1 MSMRLVKFIIFSMVV
16 LHIFLIDTSTSQA
29 QERRID
35 CSRSDAQYIRDNAY
49 DSLEFLGIRLY
60 SGSIE
65 GKNHYDALVAAYDSA
80 GLKWCRR
87 YEVDTSASSYALD
100 LNEWGGRIFVT
111 LSVNE
116 ATGVL
121 EAYAANGWLPSY
133 GLGAGPEVGLILEI
147 EPYINGSVLNG
158 TYVLSHTADGLT
170 NSVIIYG
177 VQYHDTTQQV
187 HIDGIASSYVLDETG
202 APFDYLE
209 CPRGSAF
216 RYILDYDMAQV
227 IEVQCNGVSL
237 RSDAVLQNTGEIA
250 ENLPEPINPG
260 GDFFAYCTA
269 TGGIL
274 VMGTVNGNGY
284 ELFMVTNQQI
294 ANGLAEAVI
303 TQENLKLGE
312 GENVSLWALE
322 DGENLQFSKPDP
334 YAFMFNKYRCGD
346 LAIPN
351 GAPVT
356 VSSSA
361 TLPEQAVVLAPR
373 STPTPSAGAGL
384 PIYRPS
390 PLRLNDDGTYTIR
403 TGDNLATIAAKLGI
417 PADVLA
423 EYNGIANVRLIQ
435 VGQVLEI
442 PDGDD

>member
-1 MSMRLVKFIIFSMVV
+1 MRPTRFIIFSMVIFSVV
-16 LHIFLIDTSTSQA
+16 LISVSTSYA

-35 CSRSDAQYIRDNAY
+35 CSRAEADYIRNNAY
-49 DSLEFLGIRLY
+49 DSLEFLGLRLY

-65 GKNHYDALVAAYDSA
+65 GRNHYDALVVAYGHA
-80 GLKWCRR
+80 GLHWCRR
-87 YEVDTSASSYALD
+87 YEVDTTASSYALD
-100 LNEWGGRIFVT
+100 LNEWGGRVFVT

-121 EAYAANGWLPSY
+121 ESYAANGWLPSY

-147 EPYINGSVLNG
+147 EPHINGAVLNG
-158 TYVLSHTADGLT
+158 TYVLSKTVDGLT
-170 NSVIIYG
+170 NSVVVYG
-177 VQYHDTTQQV
+177 VQYYGHNQQV

-202 APFDYLE
+202 TPFDYLE

-216 RYILDYDMAQV
+216 RYILDYNMSQV
-227 IEVQCNGVSL
+227 IEVQCNGVTV
-237 RSDAVLQNTGEIA
+237 RSDAVLQNTSEIA
-250 ENLPEPINPG
+250 ENLPDPINPG

-294 ANGLAEAVI
+294 ANGMAQALI

-312 GENVSLWALE
+312 AENVSLWALE

-334 YAFMFNKYRCGD
+334 YTFMFNKYRCGD
-346 LAIPN
+346 LATPN

-361 TLPEQAVVLAPR
+361 TLPDQAVILAPR
-373 STPTPSAGAGL
+373 PTATPSAGAGL

-403 TGDNLATIAAKLGI
+403 AGDNLATIAAKLGI

-423 EYNGIANVRLIQ
+423 EYNGIANARFIQ
-435 VGQVLEI
+435 IGQVLEI
-442 PDGDD
+442 PDVDN